1 MKKLILFSFLGMMAF
16 ASCDVE
22 QTQEG
27 ELPSVDV
34 DLDVDAEEGAL
45 PEFDVEWAD
54 VDVTTRT
61 ETVKVPKVVVV
72 MEEVEVE
79 VPVIDVDMPDASEKE
94 EMAIAVEAEVR
105 GTMKDLEIDEV
116 YATENNL
123 YVISSLTDNGT
134 KMGKETARVSDRI
147 VLNVPEDLNVKH
159 YIVGERPEGTF
170 NRQFKYIKTRNDI
183 SDRLA
188 NGKAI
193 YKRS

>member
-1 MKKLILFSFLGMMAF
+1 MKKLILLLFLGTTAF
-16 ASCDVE
+16 MSCDID

-34 DLDVDAEEGAL
+34 DIDAEEGAL
-45 PEFDVEWAD
+45 PAFDVDWAD

-79 VPVIDVDMPDASEKE
+79 VPVVDVDMPDAGEKE

-105 GTMKDLEIDEV
+105 GTMKDLEIEEV
-116 YATENNL
+116 YATDNNL
-123 YVISSLTDNGT
+123 YVISTLKDNGT

-147 VLNVPEDLNVKH
+147 VLNAPEDLNVKH

-170 NRQFKYIKTRNDI
+170 NRQYKYINAKSDLND
-183 SDRLA
+183 RMK
-188 NGKAI
+188 NGKMI